1 MRRLSPL
8 LVVAFAM
15 RLPIELTRIGAE
27 IGGHAFGASW
37 ELANSAMW
45 DMFVVL
51 LAYGLVDLSRR
62 SSGPAAIAARIAGLL
77 FAALLATETAY
88 QVMGMLDSHA
98 AWIFDLEA
106 YTYAGGLSLAA
117 ICLAVAAW
125 PRARVNAIVGL
136 VVCLLA
142 VPPNVVNL
150 YGWLGL
156 GDRGGIVLWMVL
168 GMAHVVGL
176 LVLVVGASDGVE
188 TPRPELAMRGFA
200 LAAAGLTLRVVAAGV
215 SVVLALAAM
224 SAASFSIMKFA
235 LFGGLAV
242 NLVSLGMVGIGA
254 LQAARSALDGMPRYA
269 AALAAVGSLWCAGV
283 LLEQLPQL
291 YQLLYGDRGGGED
304 RLQALSIA
312 MPIVVT
318 ISGAVLAAA
327 IAGLARARNNQELA
341 RRAGSAGMGYVVLML
356 ASVGIQSVMVEGAGQ
371 GGAVFILFAVAGC
384 ALVAQLM
391 LSKVCHLASESVS
404 QEPGLPRAVAT
415 LEGSS

>member
-1 MRRLSPL
+1 
-8 LVVAFAM
+8 
-15 RLPIELTRIGAE
+15 
-27 IGGHAFGASW
+27 
-37 ELANSAMW
+37 
-45 DMFVVL
+45 
-51 LAYGLVDLSRR
+51 
-62 SSGPAAIAARIAGLL
+62 
-77 FAALLATETAY
+77 
-88 QVMGMLDSHA
+88 
-98 AWIFDLEA
+98 
-106 YTYAGGLSLAA
+106 
-117 ICLAVAAW
+117 
-125 PRARVNAIVGL
+125 
-136 VVCLLA
+136 
-142 VPPNVVNL
+142 
-150 YGWLGL
+150 
-156 GDRGGIVLWMVL
+156 
-168 GMAHVVGL
+168 
-176 LVLVVGASDGVE
+176 
-188 TPRPELAMRGFA
+188 MRGFA